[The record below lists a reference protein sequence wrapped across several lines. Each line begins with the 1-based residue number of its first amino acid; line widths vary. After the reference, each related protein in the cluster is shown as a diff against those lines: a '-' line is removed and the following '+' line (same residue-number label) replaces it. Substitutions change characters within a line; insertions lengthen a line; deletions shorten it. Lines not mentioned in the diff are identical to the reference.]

1 MAQIGKKP
9 PQPVA
14 KIWPLC
20 FDGTTRN
27 ILGASAASAT
37 LGWALKLESTM
48 KKIALATAFTLA
60 ASTAFAGG
68 APEVVVPEVKAVTTS
83 SSAGGLVVPLLL
95 LLVLAAAASN

>member
-1 MAQIGKKP
+1 M
-9 PQPVA
+9 
-14 KIWPLC
+14 
-20 FDGTTRN
+20 RN

-37 LGWALKLESTM
+37 PGRALKLELTM
-48 KKIALATAFTLA
+48 KKIALAAALSLA

-68 APEVVVPEVKAVTTS
+68 AKEVTMPTPEVVAKTTS